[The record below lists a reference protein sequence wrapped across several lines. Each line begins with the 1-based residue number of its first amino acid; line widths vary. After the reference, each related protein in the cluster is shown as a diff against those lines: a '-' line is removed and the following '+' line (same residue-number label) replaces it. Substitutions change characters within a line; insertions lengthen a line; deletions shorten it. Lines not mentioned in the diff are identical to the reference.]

1 MQEWDLFREAFDFEN
16 ELTCKCRLIGL
27 ETDVQFQNSAEE
39 GCEKASSGC
48 GMCFNKTSGADYV
61 VKAKVCFDLC

>member
-1 MQEWDLFREAFDFEN
+1 MGFVRGAFEFEN

-27 ETDVQFQNSAEE
+27 GTDGQFHNSAQEC
-39 GCEKASSGC
+39 CEKAWSGD

-61 VKAKVCFDLC
+61 VKADVCFDLC